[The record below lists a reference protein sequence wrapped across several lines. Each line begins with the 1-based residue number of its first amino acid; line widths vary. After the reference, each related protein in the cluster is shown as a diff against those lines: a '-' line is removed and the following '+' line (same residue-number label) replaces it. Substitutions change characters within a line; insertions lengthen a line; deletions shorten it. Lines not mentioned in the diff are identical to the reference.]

1 MWLWDMAPMKEVV
14 NKGIDFGYRL
24 CILENLNGWVG
35 DRTRASI
42 TGALEVPGGND
53 NLVRG

>member
-1 MWLWDMAPMKEVV
+1 MKEVV